1 MTHIHNHHVDSINI
15 HSMVYVV
22 VNGGILELMVNVIIV
37 HLIRDMIGI
46 RIVVFVILDIIL
58 WGKLLWLYHISRW
71 IPVVPIRTIQPI
83 PILIRVDLME
93 YLRSRLI
100 CYLEVIMTIPLST
113 EMDPISTISL
123 LRHHWDTN
131 DLDEHL
137 LLLNISQRGLIGEL
151 VWGN

>member
-37 HLIRDMIGI
+37 LLIRDMIGI

-71 IPVVPIRTIQPI
+71 IPVVP
-83 PILIRVDLME
+83 
-93 YLRSRLI
+93 
-100 CYLEVIMTIPLST
+100 
-113 EMDPISTISL
+113 
-123 LRHHWDTN
+123 
-131 DLDEHL
+131 
-137 LLLNISQRGLIGEL
+137 
-151 VWGN
+151 